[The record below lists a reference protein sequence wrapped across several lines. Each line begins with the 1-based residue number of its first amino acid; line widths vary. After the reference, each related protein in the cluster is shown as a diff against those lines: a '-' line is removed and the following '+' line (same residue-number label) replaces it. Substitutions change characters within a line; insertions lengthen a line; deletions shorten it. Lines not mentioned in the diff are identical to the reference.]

1 MNRIGLIIAGALI
14 ALMLAASTLFIVDQR
29 QVAVVYALGRVNVLS
44 DLSQAPHLPS
54 EALARLL
61 GVK

>member
-1 MNRIGLIIAGALI
+1 LGGDRRIW
-14 ALMLAASTLFIVDQR
+14 AS
-29 QVAVVYALGRVNVLS
+29 AVVYALGRVNILS